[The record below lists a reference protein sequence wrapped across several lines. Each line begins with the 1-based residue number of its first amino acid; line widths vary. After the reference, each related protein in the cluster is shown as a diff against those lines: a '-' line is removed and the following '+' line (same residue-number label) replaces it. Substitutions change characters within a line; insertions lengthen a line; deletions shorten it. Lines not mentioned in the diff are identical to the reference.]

1 MTDHERSI
9 TEAVSTAVTAAIEA
23 IERQNGGNGRR
34 QVVSIAG
41 LQFTISLLVIL
52 LGFAFQ
58 TGVLV
63 TALNGRMDTIEERIA
78 NLRNDVQQN
87 REDIAQNRSERW
99 SQIERLDERVR
110 ALETDSRR

>member
-1 MTDHERSI
+1 MTDHERTV

-41 LQFTISLLVIL
+41 LQFIIGLGVMLV
-52 LGFAFQ
+52 GFAFQ

-87 REDIAQNRSERW
+87 REDIAQNRAERW